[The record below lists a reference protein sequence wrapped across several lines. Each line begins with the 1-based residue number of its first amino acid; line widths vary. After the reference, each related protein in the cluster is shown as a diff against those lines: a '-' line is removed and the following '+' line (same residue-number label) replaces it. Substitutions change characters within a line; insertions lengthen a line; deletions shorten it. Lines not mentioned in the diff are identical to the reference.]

1 MNIFLFL
8 FLISGIARAIVSI
21 IMLPRIKEVRE
32 VKKFD
37 GHKALKHLVLKT
49 MRLPLQIVGP
59 NFELLVNKK
68 FRYIKK

>member
-1 MNIFLFL
+1 ML
-8 FLISGIARAIVSI
+8 VSM

-37 GHKALKHLVLKT
+37 GHRAFKNLVLKT
-49 MRLPLQIVGP
+49 IRLPLQIVGP
-59 NFELLVNKK
+59 NFELLVNKR